1 MSVESLEFSM
11 PTDAGSIES
20 AIRLDGERL
29 TNEQVLIRLHRGA
42 EAERIVKEM
51 WEAFYGQNLQVAN
64 WHLNGDLEP
73 IDKFFEENDWVLD
86 ED

>member
-1 MSVESLEFSM
+1 MSDKPKYVIQGVE
-11 PTDAGSIES
+11 DDS
-20 AIRLDGERL
+20 AILLNGLRL
-29 TNEQVLIRLHRGA
+29 TNEDVQALLIRGA

-51 WEAFYGQNLQVAN
+51 REAFYGQNLEVAN
-64 WHLNGDLEP
+64 WHQNGDLEP